1 MGQEVYHK
9 ILNDH
14 GEIASLPQVLVE
26 VVKVSAD
33 PNASASDLSRVILKD
48 PALTA
53 KLLRIVNS
61 PYYGRVREVTTINQA
76 VVTLGMRSVT
86 AIALS
91 ASVYE
96 MVGSLKGAVDRK
108 RFWRHS
114 LEVATAAKL
123 IADEIGFE
131 PAEEAFVAGLLHDI
145 GMLIL
150 ESSFPDEYKRIWKL
164 VESGESLMEVEQ
176 RNWGTDH
183 ARTGQFILDQWGLPK
198 HIGETAKH
206 HHMVF
211 SHGEKSP
218 EMTLPQIVNL
228 ANQLSKFRAYTMPP
242 PEAKTLEIKDI
253 VASNLGLSNAALGRI
268 EAELISEVV
277 KESGFLEIEIGNIE
291 ELLREANQLL
301 FRQYEMVENL
311 LRENRKMQQQIA
323 HDQAMQGALEALQ
336 QIAVTF
342 SHLINNAAT
351 AIDGRAQLIDLAISK
366 GRIVDE
372 KGVCKSSTAIIT
384 KAVESISFILEE
396 LKRVSSFDP
405 QAITDRTTIGD
416 IEAEIKSRLEEL
428 EDTTITSRY

>member
-1 MGQEVYHK
+1 MSHEVYHK

-14 GEIASLPQVLVE
+14 GELASLPQVLVE

-33 PNASASDLSRVILKD
+33 PNASASDLSRIILKD

-96 MVGSLKGAVDRK
+96 MVGGLKGAVDRK

-123 IADEIGFE
+123 IADDIGFE
-131 PAEEAFVAGLLHDI
+131 PAEEAFVAGLLHDV

-150 ESSFPDEYKRIWKL
+150 EASFSDEYMRIWKL
-164 VESGESLMEVEQ
+164 VEAGESLLEVEQ
-176 RNWGTDH
+176 KSWGTDH

-198 HIGETAKH
+198 HIGEAASQH
-206 HHMVF
+206 HRVF
-211 SHGEKSP
+211 THGEKSP
-218 EMTLPQIVNL
+218 DLTLPQIINL
-228 ANQLSKFRAYTMPP
+228 ANQLSKFRTYTMPP
-242 PEAKTLEIKDI
+242 PEAKALEIKDI

-268 EAELISEVV
+268 EADLISEVV
-277 KESGFLEIEIGNIE
+277 KESGFLEIEIGSIE

-301 FRQYEMVENL
+301 FMQYETVENL

-323 HDQAMQGALEALQ
+323 HDQAMQGALESLQ

-342 SHLINNAAT
+342 SHLINNAIA
-351 AIDGRAQLIDLAISK
+351 AIDGRAQLIELAVTK
-366 GRIVDE
+366 GKITDE
-372 KGVCKSSTAIIT
+372 KGVCKSSTTVIS
-384 KAVESISFILEE
+384 KAVESISFILDE
-396 LKRVSSFDP
+396 LKRVSSFD
-405 QAITDRTTIGD
+405 QATITDQTTISD
-416 IEAEIKSRLEEL
+416 IESEIRTRLDEL
-428 EDTTITSRY
+428 EDTTVTSHS